1 MYRAGPVARTG
12 PAVATAATR
21 ERSRADPDF
30 GGSNRREEAAT
41 DFLKWDTAQPGAKLA
56 AMSNKSKSQPQ
67 QQQQPQPQHY
77 QQQQQQQHHPP
88 HVIKPVDQLPP
99 RYQPPPQPTS
109 GILKNHL
116 HFANGGTS
124 APSSAQAGNSQGP
137 SVALSHHQSTQPRTL
152 PPPPPSSQ
160 HHQQQQQ
167 HQSQQPTQSQQQP
180 PPKDAQSKY
189 SPRIEHHHHP
199 QPGNPL
205 IAAASA
211 AASKNQQQSQPS
223 TYLQQPKLGQGPYLP
238 PSSQYPAVNNGQ
250 SAPVRQR
257 ISDDEFLRLGPVEML
272 KFVRKT
278 ESDIARLAAEQ
289 NRQIQNLVSSLV
301 LCNVND

>member
-12 PAVATAATR
+12 PAAAASATR

-30 GGSNRREEAAT
+30 GGSNRREEAAA

-67 QQQQPQPQHY
+67 QQPQPQHY
-77 QQQQQQQHHPP
+77 QQQQQQQQHHHPPP
-88 HVIKPVDQLPP
+88 HVIKSVDQLPP

-116 HFANGGTS
+116 HFANGATS
-124 APSSAQAGNSQGP
+124 VPNSAQASNNQGP
-137 SVALSHHQSTQPRTL
+137 AATLNHHQNTHPRTL
-152 PPPPPSSQ
+152 PPSSSSSQ
-160 HHQQQQQ
+160 HHQHQQQ

-180 PPKDAQSKY
+180 QQPPSKDAQSKY
-189 SPRIEHHHHP
+189 SPRIEHRHHP

-211 AASKNQQQSQPS
+211 AASKSQQPQPS

-238 PSSQYPAVNNGQ
+238 PSSQYPAVSNGQ

-257 ISDDEFLRLGPVEML
+257 ISDEEFLRLGPVEML

-289 NRQIQNLVSSLV
+289 NRQIQNLVSSP
-301 LCNVND
+301 

>member
-12 PAVATAATR
+12 PAVVR
-21 ERSRADPDF
+21 ERPRADPDF
-30 GGSNRREEAAT
+30 GGSNRREETAT

-67 QQQQPQPQHY
+67 QQQQQPQH
-77 QQQQQQQHHPP
+77 QQQQQQHHPP

-116 HFANGGTS
+116 HFASGVTS
-124 APSSAQAGNSQGP
+124 APNLAQAGNSQGP
-137 SVALSHHQSTQPRTL
+137 SAALNHHQSTQPRTL
-152 PPPPPSSQ
+152 PPPSTLQ
-160 HHQQQQQ
+160 HHPQQQQ
-167 HQSQQPTQSQQQP
+167 HQPQQLTQSQQQVQQQA
-180 PPKDAQSKY
+180 PKDAQSKY
-189 SPRIEHHHHP
+189 SPRIEHHHHS
-199 QPGNPL
+199 QPGNAL
-205 IAAASA
+205 IAATSVAT
-211 AASKNQQQSQPS
+211 SKSQQQ
-223 TYLQQPKLGQGPYLP
+223 QQLPNYFQQAKINQGSYLP
-238 PSSQYPAVNNGQ
+238 PSSQYPAVNSGQ
-250 SAPVRQR
+250 SASIRQR

-289 NRQIQNLVSSLV
+289 NRQIQSLVSFFAKFSSS
-301 LCNVND
+301 VND

>member
-12 PAVATAATR
+12 PAVVR
-21 ERSRADPDF
+21 ERPRTDPDF
-30 GGSNRREEAAT
+30 GGSNRREETAT

-67 QQQQPQPQHY
+67 QQQPQH
-77 QQQQQQQHHPP
+77 QQQQHHPP

-116 HFANGGTS
+116 HFASGVTS
-124 APSSAQAGNSQGP
+124 APNSAQAGNSQGP
-137 SVALSHHQSTQPRTL
+137 GAALNHHQSTQPRTL
-152 PPPPPSSQ
+152 PPPPSTLQ
-160 HHQQQQQ
+160 HHPQQQQ
-167 HQSQQPTQSQQQP
+167 HQPQQLTQSQQQVQQQA
-180 PPKDAQSKY
+180 PKDAQSKY
-189 SPRIEHHHHP
+189 SPRIEHHHHHS
-199 QPGNPL
+199 QSGNAL
-205 IAAASA
+205 IAAT
-211 AASKNQQQSQPS
+211 SKNQQQQQPS
-223 TYLQQPKLGQGPYLP
+223 TYFQQAKLGQGSYLP
-238 PSSQYPAVNNGQ
+238 PSSQYPAVNSGQ
-250 SAPVRQR
+250 SAPIRQR

-289 NRQIQNLVSSLV
+289 NRQIQSLVSPFAKFSD
-301 LCNVND
+301 NVS

>member
-1 MYRAGPVARTG
+1 MYHAGPVARTG
-12 PAVATAATR
+12 PAAATR
-21 ERSRADPDF
+21 ERPRADPDF
-30 GGSNRREEAAT
+30 GGLNRHEEAAA

-67 QQQQPQPQHY
+67 QHQQQPQQH
-77 QQQQQQQHHPP
+77 QQQPPPQQHHPP

-99 RYQPPPQPTS
+99 RYQPPPQPTG

-116 HFANGGTS
+116 HFASTATS
-124 APSSAQAGNSQGP
+124 ASSSGQTGNSQGP
-137 SVALSHHQSTQPRTL
+137 IATLNHHQPRTL

-160 HHQQQQQ
+160 HLQQQQQ
-167 HQSQQPTQSQQQP
+167 QQSQQSTQQQQSQQ

-189 SPRIEHHHHP
+189 SPRIEHHHQHHHHP
-199 QPGNPL
+199 QPANTL

-211 AASKNQQQSQPS
+211 AASKNQQQQQPS
-223 TYLQQPKLGQGPYLP
+223 TYLQQPKLGQSPYLP
-238 PSSQYPAVNNGQ
+238 PSSQYPAVNSGQ
-250 SAPVRQR
+250 NALLRQR

-289 NRQIQNLVSSLV
+289 HRQIQGLVSSRWV
-301 LCNVND
+301 FSVT

>member
-12 PAVATAATR
+12 PAVAR
-21 ERSRADPDF
+21 ERPRTDPDF
-30 GGSNRREEAAT
+30 GGSNRREETAT

-67 QQQQPQPQHY
+67 QQQQQQPQH
-77 QQQQQQQHHPP
+77 QQQQQQHHHPT

-116 HFANGGTS
+116 HFANGVTS
-124 APSSAQAGNSQGP
+124 APNSAQAGNSQGP
-137 SVALSHHQSTQPRTL
+137 GAALNHHQSTQPRTL
-152 PPPPPSSQ
+152 PPPPSTLQ
-160 HHQQQQQ
+160 HHPQQQ
-167 HQSQQPTQSQQQP
+167 HQPQQLTQSQQQAQQQA
-180 PPKDAQSKY
+180 PKDAQSKY
-189 SPRIEHHHHP
+189 SPRIEHHHHHP
-199 QPGNPL
+199 QQGNAL
-205 IAAASA
+205 IAAASVTT
-211 AASKNQQQSQPS
+211 SKSQQQ
-223 TYLQQPKLGQGPYLP
+223 QQPPTYFQQAKLGQGSYLP
-238 PSSQYPAVNNGQ
+238 PSSQYPTVNSGQ
-250 SAPVRQR
+250 SAPIRQR

-289 NRQIQNLVSSLV
+289 NRQIQSLVSSSSKFSGS
-301 LCNVND
+301 VND